1 MYDLADG
8 ILVEYAYL
16 TMKVVNVL
24 VEEVLPRGGGWGLM
38 GCLRRRSSMFRLVF
52 K

>member
-8 ILVEYAYL
+8 ILVEYTYL

-24 VEEVLPRGGGWGLM
+24 VEEVLPRGGRVGIDGV
-38 GCLRRRSSMFRLVF
+38 SSKEEFHVQVSI
-52 K
+52 

>member
-8 ILVEYAYL
+8 ILVEYTYL

-24 VEEVLPRGGGWGLM
+24 VEEVLPRGGGESGD
-38 GCLRRRSSMFRLVF
+38 
-52 K
+52 

>member
-8 ILVEYAYL
+8 ILVEYTYL

-24 VEEVLPRGGGWGLM
+24 VEEVLPRGGGRVGID
-38 GCLRRRSSMFRLVF
+38 GVSSKEEFHVQVSI
-52 K
+52 